1 MATDND
7 DRSADDT
14 TEEELEATARPPV
27 VDEDEDEDD
36 DDDDDDEDLAD
47 PALDPA
53 RDHGPDTIVKS
64 TSGLQKLEDKPVPP
78 DVRDEHEHDEHHGL
92 AHTTPVGL
100 LVGVLAALL
109 VLTIIT
115 VAVTKFDLGGQG
127 NLVVAM
133 VIATMKAALVVT
145 YFMHLRWDRKMHL
158 VLFLSS
164 VLFVIL
170 FLSMA
175 LTDRSEYQ
183 QSIDQMT
190 EAQAASK

>member
-14 TEEELEATARPPV
+14 TEDELENRASPG
-27 VDEDEDEDD
+27 VDEDGEDENDGE
-36 DDDDDDEDLAD
+36 EDAAD

-53 RDHGPDTIVKS
+53 RDHGPDTVVKS
-64 TSGLQKLEDKPVPP
+64 TSGLQKLEDKPEPP

-92 AHTTPVGL
+92 AHTTPVAL

-109 VLTIIT
+109 VLTVIT
-115 VAVTKFDLGGQG
+115 VGVTKFDLGSQG

-133 VIATMKAALVVT
+133 VIATLKAGLVVT
-145 YFMHLRWDRKMHL
+145 YFMHLKWDRKVHL

-183 QSIDQMT
+183 HSIDQLS

>member
-14 TEEELEATARPPV
+14 TEEDELEARASAPDED
-27 VDEDEDEDD
+27 DEDEDE
-36 DDDDDDEDLAD
+36 AD
-47 PALDPA
+47 PTLDPA

-64 TSGLQKLEDKPVPP
+64 TSGLQKLEEKPEPP

-92 AHTTPVGL
+92 AHTTPVAL
-100 LVGVLAALL
+100 LAGVLGALL
-109 VLTIIT
+109 VLTILT
-115 VAVTKFDLGGQG
+115 VSVTKIDLGSQG

-133 VIATMKAALVVT
+133 VIATVKAALVVT
-145 YFMHLRWDRKMHL
+145 FFMHLKWDRKVHL
-158 VLFLSS
+158 VLFMSS

-183 QSIDQMT
+183 HSIDQMT

>member
-14 TEEELEATARPPV
+14 TDDELENRATPDV
-27 VDEDEDEDD
+27 SEDDEDEADED
-36 DDDDDDEDLAD
+36 EAD
-47 PALDPA
+47 PALDPG

-64 TSGLQKLEDKPVPP
+64 TSGLQKLEDKPEPP
-78 DVRDEHEHDEHHGL
+78 DVRDEHEHDENHGL
-92 AHTTPVGL
+92 AHTTPVAL
-100 LVGVLAALL
+100 LAGVLAALL
-109 VLTIIT
+109 VLTVLT
-115 VAVTKFDLGGQG
+115 VSVTKFDLGSQG

-133 VIATMKAALVVT
+133 IIATIKAALVVT
-145 YFMHLRWDRKMHL
+145 YFMHLKWDRKVHL

-175 LTDRSEYQ
+175 LTDRGEYQ
-183 QSIDQMT
+183 HSIDQMT
-190 EAQAASK
+190 EAQAVSK